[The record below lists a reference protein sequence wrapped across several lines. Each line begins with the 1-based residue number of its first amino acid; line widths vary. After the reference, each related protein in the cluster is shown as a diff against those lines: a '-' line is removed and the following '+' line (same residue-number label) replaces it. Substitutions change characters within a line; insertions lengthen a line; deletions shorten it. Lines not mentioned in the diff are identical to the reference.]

1 MFDPT
6 QKMCEDLMFV
16 LKYLENSRYGIWVK
30 QPLYHMYL
38 RNGSVSRS
46 DPHNYLETLRVKK
59 QICRYL
65 KESLLSSVYSVAFND
80 YFDTC
85 IRVLHMQE
93 KNTEERK
100 RVEKIIWN
108 EMGEMFL
115 NPDIQIMKKIKFI
128 YSIVMK

>member
-1 MFDPT
+1 
-6 QKMCEDLMFV
+6 
-16 LKYLENSRYGIWVK
+16 
-30 QPLYHMYL
+30 
-38 RNGSVSRS
+38 
-46 DPHNYLETLRVKK
+46 
-59 QICRYL
+59 
-65 KESLLSSVYSVAFND
+65 
-80 YFDTC
+80 
-85 IRVLHMQE
+85 MQE